1 MHDDEALHPG
11 PVWVPVS
18 LDERAEVELT
28 ERFAAAERVVG
39 AAEFRRVMLRWL
51 LPLEERL
58 RAGAPANHPG
68 VALLDAYH
76 AECARGGH
84 PGALRARAV
93 TVHPAPGTAR
103 PAWLAARGTGAPD

>member
-1 MHDDEALHPG
+1 MHDDEALDPG

-28 ERFAAAERVVG
+28 EQFAAAERVVG

-68 VALLDAYH
+68 VALRDAYH
-76 AECARGGH
+76 AECARGVDI
-84 PGALRARAV
+84 L
-93 TVHPAPGTAR
+93 AP
-103 PAWLAARGTGAPD
+103 